1 MCVEARAPPGKALVW
16 ANSTSLRLN
25 LLAWGGR
32 CPVAAWS
39 VAVRAA
45 AAGARWLELDTDG
58 ETAEVQLLN
67 LTEYRFTSFEFLDAQ
82 ELQISCS
89 CYILFA

>member
-1 MCVEARAPPGKALVW
+1 M
-16 ANSTSLRLN
+16 
-25 LLAWGGR
+25 
-32 CPVAAWS
+32 
-39 VAVRAA
+39 RAA